1 MAYRA
6 HSTGTVILNWAFYL
20 KGIGGLAVE
29 KSRREFRNLTWR
41 KSQRGDGRVFPS
53 VFMESALESRW
64 AGASQ
69 KPPPTCDWQ
78 SCEFLSA
85 SGLKS
90 RFCYFDDVS
99 MVFSTEC
106 FTGTGRKG
114 SRPAQIE
121 VVCEIG

>member
-1 MAYRA
+1 MTSRDHNQAGKLDKAMRGCFY
-6 HSTGTVILNWAFYL
+6 VIC
-20 KGIGGLAVE
+20 GV
-29 KSRREFRNLTWR
+29 
-41 KSQRGDGRVFPS
+41 
-53 VFMESALESRW
+53 LENRW
-64 AGASQ
+64 AGASA